1 MKPLLRSRL
10 AAGVAGTMVALT
22 VVGGMAVA
30 TIPDANDVIHACY
43 KSSNGDLRAVD
54 SAADCKNSET
64 HLTWNQKGPEG
75 PQGPIGP
82 PGPQGPEGPQGD
94 PGPQGPEGPQGDP
107 GPPGPSVGGETIA
120 DFDPNSGSICDFEF
134 CTEASLDIAAGSWL
148 ILADIH
154 LVCEDDSVDDCFDGD
169 AVVDCQMTFD
179 GAPLTHSSLSGP
191 SGVIRFPLSMHR
203 AISTLA
209 PATIELRCRDQGGG
223 SFPDYEGHD
232 VSLTATRV
240 GGVS

>member
-1 MKPLLRSRL
+1 MRRAERADPSNLRKPRVGFPGRPEVTSRIGRRS
-10 AAGVAGTMVALT
+10 
-22 VVGGMAVA
+22 
-30 TIPDANDVIHACY
+30 
-43 KSSNGDLRAVD
+43 S
-54 SAADCKNSET
+54 
-64 HLTWNQKGPEG
+64 
-75 PQGPIGP
+75 
-82 PGPQGPEGPQGD
+82 
-94 PGPQGPEGPQGDP
+94 
-107 GPPGPSVGGETIA
+107 
-120 DFDPNSGSICDFEF
+120 FEF

-148 ILADIH
+148 ILTDIH
-154 LVCEDDSVDDCFDGD
+154 LVFEDDSVDDCFDGD

-209 PATIELRCRDQGGG
+209 PATVELQCRDQGGG